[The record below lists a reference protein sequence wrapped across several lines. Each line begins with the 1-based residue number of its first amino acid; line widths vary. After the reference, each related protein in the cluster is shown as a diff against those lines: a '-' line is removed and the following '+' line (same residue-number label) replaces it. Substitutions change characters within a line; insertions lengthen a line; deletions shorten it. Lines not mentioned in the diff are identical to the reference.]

1 MDRERKLLYIV
12 AFLGRPGKCSA
23 VSRLSKSLLDLF
35 THVAEMESSTAC
47 EAKLIRIYKA
57 CMPKLHPLPRS
68 GILKHG
74 EGSDHLGL

>member
-12 AFLGRPGKCSA
+12 AVLA
-23 VSRLSKSLLDLF
+23 VLENALLFPAYQNRSYLF

-74 EGSDHLGL
+74 GDSDHLGL